1 MDIMRGKF
9 YGKPFRWRSEQSEE
23 KLLIL
28 YIINKMPYVINKYKY
43 GFRVCKASN
52 PNECYSNKPLT
63 KKVAIKQRT
72 AINLSELR
80 KQGKI
85 K

>member
-1 MDIMRGKF
+1 
-9 YGKPFRWRSEQSEE
+9 
-23 KLLIL
+23 
-28 YIINKMPYVINKYKY
+28 MPYVINKYKY